1 MRACT
6 AVVTEISYNTE
17 TDGPYR
23 AKIEFISEADWLKE
37 LQVLYQDLM
46 DEYGEMKN
54 VSRDQDASVAWAKIK
69 AIYPRKT
76 KENIVNSTPEQLVRD
91 GSVQSV
97 LGKTKVVEETHPLR
111 FYKQLQRYVDSQEKK
126 QKDDRSPKQ
135 MEFWPLIRV
144 VRIFVKSPVL
154 ETGATIVDLPGVH
167 DANSARFLF
176 LLDVLKGIC

>member
-37 LQVLYQDLM
+37 LKALYQDLM

-91 GSVQSV
+91 GLV
-97 LGKTKVVEETHPLR
+97 
-111 FYKQLQRYVDSQEKK
+111 
-126 QKDDRSPKQ
+126 
-135 MEFWPLIRV
+135 
-144 VRIFVKSPVL
+144 
-154 ETGATIVDLPGVH
+154 
-167 DANSARFLF
+167 
-176 LLDVLKGIC
+176 